1 MARADQPEDARCP
14 CNTKFAVMTD
24 EALIWG
30 CDGCLE
36 PLPLPYTVLAG
47 GKEAIKG
54 VSEQAATAEEALR
67 VRAEEASTKV
77 NV

>member
-36 PLPLPYTVLAG
+36 PLPLPYAVLAG
-47 GKEAIKG
+47 GKEAI
-54 VSEQAATAEEALR
+54 SR
-67 VRAEEASTKV
+67 RI
-77 NV
+77 

>member
-47 GKEAIKG
+47 KEAIKAYLSTLPPRKKRFG
-54 VSEQAATAEEALR
+54 SERKRRPQ
-67 VRAEEASTKV
+67 K
-77 NV
+77 